1 VRAADARWTS
11 SAFRRAWTHG
21 GGLISPAKGCRGVVE
36 LIEIGIALALF
47 FGGLGVA
54 LLVYSRRYV
63 KVPPNQAYVV
73 YGGRRGGSEGFRVVT
88 GRGLFLRPIV
98 DSYKVLSLEP
108 VQVVVG
114 WDLLTKDRREVRAA
128 GLGNGAVGR
137 RKESMEAAAQQL
149 LGKHA
154 EEG

>member
-1 VRAADARWTS
+1 MRAADGPWTS

-63 KVPPNQAYVV
+63 KVPPNQAFVV
-73 YGGRRGGSEGFRVVT
+73 YGGGRGGSEGFRAVT
-88 GRGLFLRPIV
+88 GRGPLPRP
-98 DSYKVLSLEP
+98 VLGSHQGP
-108 VQVVVG
+108 P
-114 WDLLTKDRREVRAA
+114 
-128 GLGNGAVGR
+128 
-137 RKESMEAAAQQL
+137 
-149 LGKHA
+149 
-154 EEG
+154 